1 MMADTN
7 SSAAE
12 RVISGKTWEDFCDA
26 LKSAGSVILRS
37 DAPDTL
43 LDRTEGWRY
52 LSRLTRLGLEMMLE
66 HSDPDFPIFFYSNH
80 PTIKMGGDNPDN
92 QVMNATVLG
101 TNTYRIWGKRG
112 TAPYFSLGSVANRM
126 ATEGTMVPTGD
137 LYEKDIDFAPDGS
150 FEIIA
155 SQEPQPRNWLPMAP
169 DTTAVI
175 FRATYFDR
183 MKELP
188 ATVTIERVGRPERP
202 PMLTAERLDQ
212 SLTRAGAFVRGTAN
226 VFANWA
232 QGFAGHPNELPALDQ
247 TTFRRAGAHASIHYF
262 HGYWRLQPNE
272 ALVVSLRE
280 PECTYW
286 SLVLQNYW
294 MESLDYRYL
303 PIHVNKGTAR
313 REPDGTI
320 TIIIAA
326 TNLGF
331 SNFLDTDGHTSG
343 TMMLRWVGATEYP
356 VPSCRVMKLEA
367 LSVGV

>member
-1 MMADTN
+1 MADTKM
-7 SSAAE
+7 SAEE
-12 RVISGKTWEDFCDA
+12 RVRSGKCWEDFCDA
-26 LKSAGSVILRS
+26 LKSAGSVIVRP

-43 LDRTEGWRY
+43 LDRMEGWRY

-66 HSDPDFPIFFYSNH
+66 YADPNFPVFFYSNS

-92 QVMNATVLG
+92 QVCNAAVLG

-137 LYEKDIDFAPDGS
+137 LYEKDIDFGPDGS
-150 FEIIA
+150 FEVIA
-155 SQEPQPRNWLPMAP
+155 SQEPRARNWLPMAP
-169 DTTAVI
+169 DTTAII

-183 MKELP
+183 AKEIA
-188 ATVTIERVGRPERP
+188 ATINIERVDRPARA
-202 PMLTAERLDQ
+202 PMLSPELLDQ
-212 SLTRAGAFVRGTAN
+212 SFTRAAGFVRGTAN

-232 QGFAGHPNELPALDQ
+232 QGFAAHPNELPALDQ
-247 TTFRRAGAHASIHYF
+247 TPFRRAGAHATIHYF
-262 HGYWRLQPNE
+262 HGYWKLQPDE
-272 ALVVSLRE
+272 ALVINFRV

-294 MESLDYRYL
+294 MESLEYRYL

-313 REPDGTI
+313 PDADGTI
-320 TIIIAA
+320 TVTVAA
-326 TNLGF
+326 RNLSF
-331 SNFLDTDGHTSG
+331 TNFLDTDGHTNG

-356 VPSCRVMKLEA
+356 VPSCRVMKLDA
-367 LSVGV
+367 LAAKG